1 STGRARARLDARGLD
16 PADRR
21 TLPRSGSRRDRAR
34 VRGDPGHPRSGDD
47 DLARRGELHPHRR
60 RRRHRARRRDGID
73 RPNRSARGAVEGSD
87 RRPDL
92 SRHAVGGL
100 MHLTDVIGILVETVV
115 LGSIY
120 GLVAMGMVGSFGGWG
135 VLVVA
140 GWSPALA
147 ILFAFAITFALGTF
161 TELIS
166 VQPLMGRRGFDLEMV
181 TFITSFAVA
190 IVFANVALQVFGPF
204 QKNVSPVV
212 SGGIDIYRGVDLSY
226 QNLTMALVSIG
237 LMAALGLFLARTRWG
252 LAIRAVAQDLDAARL
267 MGVPVMRLYPLT
279 MGLASALAGI
289 GGVFLGAKFFA
300 YPGAGDLP
308 LLEALIV
315 VIFGG
320 LGSLPGT
327 LYAAYTI
334 GLIQATAEV
343 LVGTT

>member
-1 STGRARARLDARGLD
+1 
-16 PADRR
+16 
-21 TLPRSGSRRDRAR
+21 
-34 VRGDPGHPRSGDD
+34 
-47 DLARRGELHPHRR
+47 
-60 RRRHRARRRDGID
+60 
-73 RPNRSARGAVEGSD
+73 
-87 RRPDL
+87 
-92 SRHAVGGL
+92 

-120 GLVAMGMVGSFGGWG
+120 GLVAIGMTLIYGTLRILDMSQGSMVMVGSFVGWG
-135 VLVVA
+135 VMVVA

-166 VQPLMGRRGFDLEMV
+166 VQPLMGRRGFDFEMV
-181 TFITSFAVA
+181 TFITTFAVA
-190 IVFANVALQVFGPF
+190 IVFANVALQIFGPF
-204 QKNVSPVV
+204 QKDVSPVV

-267 MGVPVMRLYPLT
+267 MGVPVMKLYPLT

-343 LVGTT
+343 LVGTTWSLPILYGIILLVLILRPQGLKGRPEEVRL